1 MKTIKVGIIGCGVVG
16 SGVVEVLREN
26 AKVIELRIGAK
37 IELAAVA
44 DKIFP
49 KNVKVDK
56 KIFTSDGFALC
67 RNPEIDIVVETVGGM
82 GIAAE
87 FIKIALENGKH
98 VITANKALLSEKGFP
113 LFQLAS
119 KQKKLL
125 LFEAAVG
132 GAIPIVRTLK
142 MDFAG
147 ERITEMKGI
156 LNGTCNYILTQ
167 LTAGGVEFADALKAA
182 QVAGYAE
189 ADPTLDIEG
198 IDTAHKIALMAML
211 AWGAKVD
218 FKKIQIT
225 GITSL
230 TAADFELAKR
240 LGYVIKLIAIAKK
253 ESDELEINISPTL
266 LPAESTL
273 SKIGGVINAVQIYGK
288 NLGSCLLSG
297 RGAGSLPTA
306 TAVVGDIIEAARDT
320 LIGKSAV
327 PVCGYQPEK
336 LVEFKMR
343 KIEESVSAYYL
354 RFSVKDLPGVIRD
367 ISAILAKHNL
377 SIHTFLQFEE
387 HHPSSYRPIAMVLHP
402 AKFGDVKRAVA
413 AIDKL
418 KCVDRKTLVLPVAK

>member
-16 SGVVEVLREN
+16 SGVVRVLQEN
-26 AKVIELRIGAK
+26 AKVIELRVGSK
-37 IELAAVA
+37 IEIAGVA
-44 DKIFP
+44 DRVFP
-49 KNVKVDK
+49 KGVKIEK

-67 RNPEIDIVVETVGGM
+67 RNPEIDIIVETVGGM

-87 FIKIALENGKH
+87 FIKTALENGKH

-119 KQKKLL
+119 QQKKLL

-132 GAIPIVRTLK
+132 GAIPIIRTLK

-147 ERITEMKGI
+147 EKITQMKGI

-167 LTAGGVEFADALKAA
+167 LTEGGIEFADALKAA
-182 QVAGYAE
+182 QEKGYAE

-211 AWGAKVD
+211 AWGVKVD
-218 FKKIQIT
+218 FKKISIT
-225 GITSL
+225 GITGL
-230 TAADFELAKR
+230 TAADFDLVKR
-240 LGYVIKLIAIAKK
+240 LGFVIKLIAFAKK
-253 ESDELEINISPTL
+253 ESSELEIHVSPTL
-266 LPAESTL
+266 LPADSAL
-273 SKIGGVINAVQIYGK
+273 AKIGGVINAVQIYGK
-288 NLGSCLLSG
+288 NMGSCLLSG

-336 LVEFKMR
+336 LVEFKIC
-343 KIEESVSAYYL
+343 KIEESTSAYYL

-367 ISAILAKHNL
+367 ISTILAKHNL
-377 SIHTFLQFEE
+377 SIHTFLQFGKP
-387 HHPSSYRPIAMVLHP
+387 HPDNYRPIAMVLHP
-402 AKFGDVKRAVA
+402 AKFGDVKRAVVE
-413 AIDKL
+413 IDKL
-418 KCVDRKTLVLPVAK
+418 KCVDRKTLILRVEM

>member
-16 SGVVEVLREN
+16 SGVVRVLQEN
-26 AKVIELRIGAK
+26 AKVIELRVGNK
-37 IELAAVA
+37 IEIAGVA
-44 DKIFP
+44 DRVFP
-49 KNVKVDK
+49 KGVKIEK
-56 KIFTSDGFALC
+56 KIFTDDGFALC
-67 RNPEIDIVVETVGGM
+67 RNPEIDIIVETVGGM

-87 FIKIALENGKH
+87 FIKTALENGKH

-132 GAIPIVRTLK
+132 GAIPIIRTLK

-147 ERITEMKGI
+147 EKITQMKGI

-167 LTAGGVEFADALKAA
+167 LTEGGIEFADALKAA
-182 QVAGYAE
+182 QEKGYAE

-211 AWGAKVD
+211 AWGVKVD
-218 FKKIQIT
+218 FKKIPIT
-225 GITSL
+225 GITKL
-230 TAADFELAKR
+230 TAADFDFAKR
-240 LGYVIKLIAIAKK
+240 LNCVIKLLAVAKK
-253 ESDELEINISPTL
+253 EGKEIEIHVSPTL
-266 LPAESTL
+266 LPADSAL
-273 SKIGGVINAVQIYGK
+273 AKIGGVINAVQIYGE
-288 NLGSCLLSG
+288 NMESCLLSG

-320 LIGKSAV
+320 LVGKSAV

-343 KIEESVSAYYL
+343 KAGEITNAYYL
-354 RFSVKDLPGVIRD
+354 RFSVKDVPGVIRD
-367 ISAILAKHNL
+367 ISTTLAKHKL
-377 SIHTFLQFEE
+377 SIHSFVQFAKPHPETFC
-387 HHPSSYRPIAMVLHP
+387 PVVMVLHP
-402 AKFGDVKRAVA
+402 AKLGEVQKAVA
-413 AIDKL
+413 EIDKL
-418 KCVDRKTLVLPVAK
+418 RCVNQKTLILPKLS